1 MFVTAHKGCKER
13 SLVEKEKFVLQWSQ
27 RSKTR
32 EETKIM
38 LSQMNYRKETQPHGD
53 ELFPL
58 SVHYFET
65 DPKSAVRVYCHWHE
79 EVELFYAVEGE
90 AVFHIDTET
99 FLLKEGETAF
109 VNANCLHEVEGIDG
123 QKFTFLAI
131 VFQTRFLSGMSLD
144 RIQQKYIEPVLS
156 SELCFPRKTEQG
168 TCLAEKTAQAML
180 KMIELQKRKEPGW
193 ELLLKAELLKAWQ
206 GYYCVAEKNVGRTD
220 ASTSYRV
227 SRMKEILTYMNEHFC
242 EDLEI
247 AELARQFHMSESAFC
262 RFFKSIMHISAVT
275 YLNNLRIAK
284 SCRLLVASGE
294 AISKIAGDCGFRNI
308 SYFNRVFQDRMHQ
321 TPGQFRSLSSENR
334 VVM

>member
-1 MFVTAHKGCKER
+1 
-13 SLVEKEKFVLQWSQ
+13 
-27 RSKTR
+27 
-32 EETKIM
+32 M

-58 SVHYFET
+58 SIHYFET

-79 EVELFYAVEGE
+79 EVELFCAVKGE

-99 FLLKEGETAF
+99 YLLKEGETAF

-123 QKFTFLAI
+123 QEFTFLAI
-131 VFQTRFLSGMSLD
+131 VFQPRFLSGMSLD
-144 RIQQKYIEPVLS
+144 RIQQNYIEPVLS
-156 SELCFPRKTEQG
+156 SELCFPRKTKQG
-168 TCLAEKTAQAML
+168 THLAEKTAQAML
-180 KMIELQKRKEPGW
+180 NMIELQKRQEPGW
-193 ELLLKAELLKAWQ
+193 ELLLKAELLKVWQ
-206 GYYCVAEKNVGRTD
+206 GYYCAAKKNVGKTD

-227 SRMKEILTYMNEHFC
+227 SRMKEILTYMNGHFC

-247 AELARQFHMSESAFC
+247 AELAKQFHMSESAFC

-284 SCRLLVASGE
+284 SCRLLVASEE

-321 TPGQFRSLSSENR
+321 TPGQFRSLVSENR
-334 VVM
+334 GVM